1 MVRMSRFLGWFSL
14 WILSIIISRIEWE
27 WSWFSGRFSPWIL
40 LVIIS
45 RIWWECLG
53 FQADSHLESH
63 RLSSKELGENVQ
75 VFRLVLTLNLI
86 NYHLKNRVKM
96 SKFSSQFSSWILSII
111 ISGIGWECPGFQAGS
126 HLESL
131 QWYHWIPYSSWKL
144 IIVIT
149 WLVFFVKQKSYLGL
163 VSGTLPN
170 FNSQP

>member
-1 MVRMSRFLGWFSL
+1 LNLVDYHLKNWMRMILVFRLILTLNLVSYHLKDMVRMSRFS
-14 WILSIIISRIEWE
+14 SQ
-27 WSWFSGRFSPWIL
+27 FSPWIL

-53 FQADSHLESH
+53 FQANSHLESR
-63 RLSSKELGENVQ
+63 RLSSRELGENVQ

-86 NYHLKNRVKM
+86 NYHLKNQVKM

-149 WLVFFVKQKSYLGL
+149 RLVFFG
-163 VSGTLPN
+163 
-170 FNSQP
+170 